1 MKANIA
7 RSVATHV
14 ATWFG
19 CGRSPIAPGTAGSLG
34 ALAPAILAAHTLH
47 WSARDIGW
55 CGVALFLPA
64 VWAADVAAREAQAK
78 DPGFIVVDE
87 VVGQCVTLFGAW
99 GFKEPLDWKTWTAAF
114 VLFRAFDIWKPF
126 PIRRLE
132 KLPGGWGI
140 VADDAAAGVYAALVL
155 SVLGLFYRFLD
166 R

>member
-1 MKANIA
+1 MRVN
-7 RSVATHV
+7 VATSV

-19 CGRSPIAPGTAGSLG
+19 TGLSPVAPGTAGSIA
-34 ALAPAILAAHTLH
+34 ALVPAILAARTLG
-47 WSARDIGW
+47 WSGRDIGA

-64 VWAADVAAREAQAK
+64 VWAADVAAKQAGLK

-87 VVGQCVTLFGAW
+87 VVGQCVTLFGASKLNW
-99 GFKEPLDWKTWTAAF
+99 QTWACAF

-132 KLPGGWGI
+132 HLPGGWGI

-155 SVLGLFYRFLD
+155 CFIGWLQSRFTV
-166 R
+166 